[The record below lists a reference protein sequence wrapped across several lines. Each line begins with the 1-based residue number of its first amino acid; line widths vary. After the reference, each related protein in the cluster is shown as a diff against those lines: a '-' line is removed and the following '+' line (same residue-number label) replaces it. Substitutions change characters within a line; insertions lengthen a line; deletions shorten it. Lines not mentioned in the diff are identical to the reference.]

1 MHTRHWMWMTHSYL
15 GGRWGGIGGWLHSTT
30 APSPAGHSSSPW
42 SAWPLAGKTLPRER
56 HERQQGALA
65 REVKANAFSS
75 CAVVAAWPLAVSEG
89 RTLRAG
95 RLASHGWEA
104 RAWGSASPG
113 PSLASNRL
121 FSGPPQ
127 RTTELEDGPGGPDR
141 QAGRGD
147 HVSRRRT
154 GRAGPKAGQPS
165 RCGRAI
171 APVGTGSPG
180 RVECIAYLTL
190 IPAREGRTSTYQWCD
205 CRF

>member
-1 MHTRHWMWMTHSYL
+1 MGLAGGFIVQLRH
-15 GGRWGGIGGWLHSTT
+15 R
-30 APSPAGHSSSPW
+30 PPGHSSSPW

-113 PSLASNRL
+113 PSLASTRL

-127 RTTELEDGPGGPDR
+127 RPTELL
-141 QAGRGD
+141 RGD
-147 HVSRRRT
+147 
-154 GRAGPKAGQPS
+154 
-165 RCGRAI
+165 
-171 APVGTGSPG
+171 GT
-180 RVECIAYLTL
+180 RM
-190 IPAREGRTSTYQWCD
+190 D
-205 CRF
+205 N